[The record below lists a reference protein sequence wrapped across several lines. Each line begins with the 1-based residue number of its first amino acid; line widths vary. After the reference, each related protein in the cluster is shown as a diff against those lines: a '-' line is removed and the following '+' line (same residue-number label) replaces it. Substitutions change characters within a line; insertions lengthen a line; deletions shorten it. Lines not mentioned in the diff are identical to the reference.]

1 MKRYIQSFFTRE
13 AFAQFLKVGLVGI
26 ANTVVS
32 FVIYNFL
39 LVVFKATDGESN
51 GLKLFWA
58 VTISFALST
67 FMSYLLNRRW
77 TFQLTDGRVSGRE
90 TVRFYLVNLVAW
102 GLTTLF
108 VTGADA
114 IWGPLDRLGA
124 NVAFLTAALVII
136 IPKFAGYRDIVF
148 RKAID
153 ARAIPSEE
161 RPPAEVEGDA

>member
-1 MKRYIQSFFTRE
+1 MKRYLQSFFTRE

-32 FVIYNFL
+32 FAIYNLL
-39 LVVFKATDGESN
+39 LVVFKATDGEGN

-58 VTISFALST
+58 VTIAFALST

-102 GLTTLF
+102 GLTTLC
-108 VTGADA
+108 VNGADA

-124 NVAFLTAALVII
+124 NVAFLAAALVII

-148 RKAID
+148 RRAID
-153 ARAIPSEE
+153 ARVTPSEE
-161 RPPAEVEGDA
+161 RPRVEVDGEA